1 MAKKRNNSRA
11 KSRVCIRGDHLVSG
25 EEIMCGRCCGVAG
38 SDRLVSS
45 GSCLLFSLVCSL
57 SCSPCMASSS
67 SLQMAFSGHM
77 TPKCHQPL
85 DFTQSCHVQ
94 LQCPATTLCATIC
107 LPDLVTLLLSTSS
120 PSLSVSSSN
129 HPDRLWWDVLGQ
141 GPHPDPISSSDV
153 GLSPGRNEAVCAC
166 PLYRGYLHVEKDNH
180 WRLRANTHRWMR
192 RQIRKGSHCIRQPV
206 IFNFHLGYIEDFMF
220 VHYEALCFLLSS
232 PSSYHWGSLPS

>member
-129 HPDRLWWDVLGQ
+129 HPDRL
-141 GPHPDPISSSDV
+141 
-153 GLSPGRNEAVCAC
+153 
-166 PLYRGYLHVEKDNH
+166 
-180 WRLRANTHRWMR
+180 
-192 RQIRKGSHCIRQPV
+192 
-206 IFNFHLGYIEDFMF
+206 
-220 VHYEALCFLLSS
+220 
-232 PSSYHWGSLPS
+232 